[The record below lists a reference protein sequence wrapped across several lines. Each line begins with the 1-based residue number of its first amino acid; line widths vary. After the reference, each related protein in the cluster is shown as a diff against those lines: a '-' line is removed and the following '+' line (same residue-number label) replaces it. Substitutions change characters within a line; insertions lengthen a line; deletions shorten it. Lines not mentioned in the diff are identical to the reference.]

1 VHLKS
6 SVYPPRVPPLPDR
19 ITIGELAQRSGV
31 ATSALRF
38 YESAGLIS
46 SERTA
51 GNQRRYTRAT
61 LRRVAVIRAAQRLGL
76 PLHEIAAAL
85 DRLPDGRAPT
95 KEDWQRLSRSWR
107 AGVESR
113 IADLQRLR
121 DDLAGCIGCGCL
133 SLRSCALFNTQDAL
147 GARGAGPRI
156 LLGEAGLSSVEAL
169 PRGSSASHQARR
181 ARHRRG

>member
-1 VHLKS
+1 MGILS
-6 SVYPPRVPPLPDR
+6 RVPPLPDR

-46 SERTA
+46 SERTG

-76 PLHEIAAAL
+76 SLQEIAAAL
-85 DRLPDGRAPT
+85 GRLPDGRTPT

-107 AGVESR
+107 ADVESR
-113 IADLQRLR
+113 IVDLQRLR
-121 DDLAGCIGCGCL
+121 DDLNGCIGCGCL

-147 GARGAGPRI
+147 AARGAGPRI
-156 LLGEAGLSSVEAL
+156 LLGDASVSGAAGP
-169 PRGSSASHQARR
+169 PRAGAATRPARPARR
-181 ARHRRG
+181 RSA

>member
-1 VHLKS
+1 MHLKS

-46 SERTA
+46 SERTT
-51 GNQRRYTRAT
+51 GNQRRYARAT

-85 DRLPDGRAPT
+85 DRLPDGRTPT

-107 AGVESR
+107 AGVDSR
-113 IADLQRLR
+113 IAELQRLR

-133 SLRSCALFNTQDAL
+133 SLRSCALFNTRDAL
-147 GARGAGPRI
+147 GTRGAGPRI
-156 LLGEAGLSSVEAL
+156 LLGDAGLSSAAI
-169 PRGSSASHQARR
+169 PPQADATTRR
-181 ARHRRG
+181 ARPGRHRRA